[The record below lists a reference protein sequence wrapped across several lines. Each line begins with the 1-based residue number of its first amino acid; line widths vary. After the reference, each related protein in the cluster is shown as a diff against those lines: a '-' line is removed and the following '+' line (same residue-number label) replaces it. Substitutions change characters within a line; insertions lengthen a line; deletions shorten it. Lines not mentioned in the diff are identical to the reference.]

1 MSVIK
6 CVFSYFKKHI
16 PIFLFSILVVIGV
29 TILSLVP
36 PQLLKIIVD
45 DVIPSKDLSNLM
57 TFALLYMITF
67 VLIGLVNFLKE
78 ILLVVVSQ
86 GVGKKIRLEMLYK
99 INRMSY
105 HIFSKYDSGE
115 LEAYFSND
123 VDEINTLITSGVIS
137 MLIDCLKIVGI
148 VFLGIW
154 FNNINYYS
162 TYCYFYFMDKKKN
175 V

>member
-1 MSVIK
+1 MSVMT

-78 ILLVVVSQ
+78 I
-86 GVGKKIRLEMLYK
+86 
-99 INRMSY
+99 
-105 HIFSKYDSGE
+105 
-115 LEAYFSND
+115 
-123 VDEINTLITSGVIS
+123 
-137 MLIDCLKIVGI
+137 
-148 VFLGIW
+148 
-154 FNNINYYS
+154 
-162 TYCYFYFMDKKKN
+162 
-175 V
+175 